1 MSRHGS
7 SMLLTELRDCDTM
20 RFYPHNGKHRDR
32 RHRSGG
38 LDATAIPAGDGAA
51 PMRQG
56 TADVE

>member
-1 MSRHGS
+1 
-7 SMLLTELRDCDTM
+7 MLLTELRDCDTM
-20 RFYPHNGKHRDR
+20 RFYPHNGKHRDG

-38 LDATAIPAGDGAA
+38 LDATAVPAGDGAA